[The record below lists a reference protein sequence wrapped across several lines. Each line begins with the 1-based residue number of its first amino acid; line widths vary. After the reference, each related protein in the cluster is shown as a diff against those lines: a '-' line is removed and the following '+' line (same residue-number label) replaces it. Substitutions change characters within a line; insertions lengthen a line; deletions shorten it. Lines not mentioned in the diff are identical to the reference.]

1 LHLPLLVIYTVR
13 KLFPLL
19 LVLSILIF
27 SSLVGHARTFWIAQE
42 RARQYNGKL
51 LLRIEDIDIQRCK
64 MHYLPDMIEDLNWFG
79 IDCEEG
85 YRESEEQ
92 NKEDGE
98 SFVQSKR
105 FPLYIQ
111 AWKILYDKGYIYPC
125 KQSRRDVDAALSA
138 PHDNFNPTD
147 IHETRKK
154 KPRASSGGERSLEIQ
169 QMIGQIPNEAIF
181 PSFLRPS
188 YLQNIPYEHKQPIH
202 SFLPEEFRNL
212 QSPLDVKVNWRF
224 RVPDDFRSVSFIDG
238 QFGEQSF
245 IPGEDFGD
253 FLVWRLDGY
262 PSYELAVVVDDI
274 LMGIT
279 EVVRGQDLLIS
290 TARQLLL
297 MKAIFGLD
305 YKESSQW
312 HPHPSALLNVTP
324 TLEENEEELEEEEG
338 EVEEKDESNEKEELP
353 SLSFKEE
360 QGWEKNDDNT
370 SDVVVTDQ
378 RKEQSHEEENNATDQ
393 KNQNNNSHNNNSSSS
408 AANPPPLE
416 ALFHNPTNE
425 SSSSRRYR
433 IPVYH
438 HLPLVCDENGQRLAK
453 RNMAKSLRKLR
464 EEGFT
469 PEQLREKH
477 AISKA

>member
-1 LHLPLLVIYTVR
+1 
-13 KLFPLL
+13 
-19 LVLSILIF
+19 
-27 SSLVGHARTFWIAQE
+27 VGHARTFWIAQE

-64 MHYLPDMIEDLNWFG
+64 THYLPDMVEDLNWFG
-79 IDCEEG
+79 IDWEEG
-85 YRESEEQ
+85 YREIEEQ
-92 NKEDGE
+92 SEKGGE
-98 SFVQSKR
+98 SFIQSKR

-138 PHDNFNPTD
+138 PHDHFHPTD
-147 IHETRKK
+147 IQEKRKK
-154 KPRASSGGERSLEIQ
+154 KPRASSGGEQSLAIQ
-169 QMIGQIPNEAIF
+169 QMIGQLPNEAVF

-224 RVPDDFRSVSFIDG
+224 RVPDDFRSIAFIDG

-305 YKESSQW
+305 YEESSHW
-312 HPHPSALLNVTP
+312 HPHPSALLNFIP
-324 TLEENEEELEEEEG
+324 NQEENKEKEEDAE
-338 EVEEKDESNEKEELP
+338 EVEEKEEINENEELP
-353 SLSFKEE
+353 SLAFKEE
-360 QGWEKNDDNT
+360 QVVEKDDNV
-370 SDVVVTDQ
+370 SDVVVVEQGKQRSQDQ
-378 RKEQSHEEENNATDQ
+378 EDNAADQ
-393 KNQNNNSHNNNSSSS
+393 KNQNNNNSNNDNPSSSS
-408 AANPPPLE
+408 SSVTLPPPLE
-416 ALFHNPTNE
+416 SLFHNPTND
-425 SSSSRRYR
+425 SSRRYR

-469 PEQLREKH
+469 PEQLKEKH
-477 AISKA
+477 AISKS